1 MTVQSVIF
9 YLHFEACRVLNLGVK
24 SRLAAATVALLLIA
38 GAISLWTPDLNRAAL
53 EASYLRSPADLLDV
67 DGVRVH
73 VRDDGPR
80 AVPAL
85 IMLHGLGASLHTWE
99 AWANVL
105 SSDFR
110 VIRLDLPGSGLSSP
124 DPAQDYSDD
133 RSLSVLLALMDQLS
147 VPRATIIGNSMGG
160 RLAWMFAARHPHRV
174 DKLVLISPDG
184 FASPGFAYD
193 KPAEVPAVLGLM
205 RYVLPRAALRAN
217 LAPAYADP
225 GKLTEPVVDRY
236 YDLMRAPGAREAL
249 LQRMRQTVLR
259 DPVPQLRQITAPT
272 LLLWGTKDA
281 MIPIANGEDYLQA
294 IPDATR
300 ARLEGMGH
308 TPQEE
313 DPQRSLIP
321 LKAFLAG
328 AAPP

>member
-1 MTVQSVIF
+1 M
-9 YLHFEACRVLNLGVK
+9 NLGVK

-38 GAISLWTPDLNRAAL
+38 GAITLWTPDLNRAAL

-67 DGVRVH
+67 DGVRLH
-73 VRDDGPR
+73 IRDDGPR
-80 AVPAL
+80 AAPAL

-110 VIRLDLPGSGLSSP
+110 VIRLDLPGSGLSPP

-133 RSLSVLLALMDQLS
+133 RSLRLLIALMDQLD
-147 VPRATIIGNSMGG
+147 VPRATIIGNSIGG
-160 RLAWMFAARHPHRV
+160 RLAWMFAARNPNRV
-174 DKLVLISPDG
+174 DKLVLVSPDG

-193 KPAEVPAVLGLM
+193 KPAEVPAVLDLM

-225 GKLTEPVVDRY
+225 GKLTEAVVDRY
-236 YDLMRAPGAREAL
+236 HDLMRAPGAREAL

-259 DPVPQLRQITAPT
+259 DPVPQLRRIKAPT
-272 LLLWGTKDA
+272 LLLWGTNDA
-281 MIPIANGEDYLQA
+281 MIPIANAQDYLEA
-294 IPDATR
+294 IPHVAL
-300 ARLEGMGH
+300 ARLESMGH

-313 DPQRSLIP
+313 DPQGSLPP
-321 LKAFLAG
+321 LRAFLAEL
-328 AAPP
+328 APR